1 MDAAHD
7 MVLELA
13 ILDAKEIVCETPGV
27 FHAFRA
33 MLALAPSNHEIIAP
47 QYAEAR
53 KKILRDYELE
63 FAYEKFLIELCWSYS
78 DIEDFFRTPG
88 NESEFAVFAARAG
101 KAGLNV
107 EKFLDALL
115 AIAFIDDTVNDRRS
129 LPVFHKFVTAEYFAM
144 PERFAARQAR
154 QQHAKKLRVKAIL
167 AECGLA
173 PEVIFTL
180 LGTGFGSERG
190 VVMEGIYEVI
200 RWESKGEQFG
210 VHAKHIRDCAARAH
224 AKLAAEGL
232 SV

>member
-1 MDAAHD
+1 MTVENDR
-7 MVLELA
+7 VLELA
-13 ILDAKEIVCETPGV
+13 TLDAKEILCEMPGV

-33 MLALAPSNHEIIAP
+33 MLKLAPSNHEIIAP

-53 KKILRDYELE
+53 KKVLHDYELE

-88 NESEFAVFAARAG
+88 NESEFVVFAARAG

-115 AIAFIDDTVNDRRS
+115 AIAFFDSTVNGS
-129 LPVFHKFVTAEYFAM
+129 SHPLVFHRFVSAEYIAM

-173 PEVIFTL
+173 PEVLFKL
-180 LGTGFGSERG
+180 LGTGFGAERG

-200 RWESKGEQFG
+200 RWKSKGEQFG
-210 VHAKHIRDCAARAH
+210 VHAKHIRECAANAH

>member
-1 MDAAHD
+1 MGAENDS
-7 MVLELA
+7 VLALTT
-13 ILDAKEIVCETPGV
+13 IDAKEILCEDPKF

-33 MLALAPSNHEIIAP
+33 MLAIAPSNHEIIAP

-53 KKILRDYELE
+53 KKILNDYELE
-63 FAYEKFLIELCWSYS
+63 FAYEKFLIELCWSYG
-78 DIEDFFRTPG
+78 DIENFFRTPG
-88 NESEFAVFAARAG
+88 NEFEYLVFAARAG

-107 EKFLDALL
+107 QKFLDALL
-115 AIAFIDDTVNDRRS
+115 AIAFIDGTTNTQSHPFVYHRFVN
-129 LPVFHKFVTAEYFAM
+129 AEYVAM

-173 PEVIFTL
+173 PETIFRL

-190 VVMEGIYEVI
+190 VVMEGIYEII
-200 RWESKGEQFG
+200 RLQSKGEQFG
-210 VHAKHIRDCAARAH
+210 VHAKHIRECAARADK
-224 AKLAAEGL
+224 KLAAEGL